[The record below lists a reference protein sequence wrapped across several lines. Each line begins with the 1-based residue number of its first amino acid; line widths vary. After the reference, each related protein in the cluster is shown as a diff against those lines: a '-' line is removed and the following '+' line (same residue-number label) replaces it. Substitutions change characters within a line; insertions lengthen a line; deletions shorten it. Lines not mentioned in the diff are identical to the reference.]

1 MAASTSTSK
10 SLFPVPSGATATV
23 SIIDTTTRIGR
34 IPVSYLM
41 APPLEGFEHMPEI
54 PSWSFLV
61 ETTTTGKKALFD
73 LGVPPDWE
81 NFAPAVYEALK
92 PRGWEIYAEKH
103 TSQVLEE
110 NGVDLKGIGS
120 IVWSH
125 WHWDHLGDPSTF
137 PPSTEVV
144 VGPGFKEA
152 FMPGYPGKPDSPV
165 RESDFKGRQLREV
178 TFTEPGTLQ
187 IGDFRAHDFF
197 GDGSFYLLDTP
208 GHAVGHVCGLARTT
222 STPEDT
228 FIFMGGDLC
237 HHGGEIRPSPYA
249 PLPTQIHLHPVAGA
263 MQVHSPCPGAVFE
276 ALQERRGRSPART
289 RPFFDPAMGLSIPQ
303 AIDTIVKAQKADAD
317 TNVLFIYAHDATA
330 RGVADLFPL
339 TANEWKK
346 RGWREKMFWAFL
358 ADFGV
363 VADK

>member
-1 MAASTSTSK
+1 MAASSSPSK
-10 SLFPVPSGATATV
+10 SLFPIPSGSTAKV
-23 SIIDTTTRIGR
+23 SIIDTTSRIGR

-41 APPLEGFEHMPEI
+41 EPPLEEFETMPDL

-61 ETTTTGKKALFD
+61 ESSTTGKKALFD

-81 NFAPAVYEALK
+81 NHFAPAVVEALK
-92 PRGWEIYAEKH
+92 PRGWDIYAEKH

-152 FMPGYPGKPDSPV
+152 FMPGHPGKPDSPV
-165 RESDFKGRQLREV
+165 RESDFKGRTLREV
-178 TFTEPGTLQ
+178 TFTEPNTLQ
-187 IGDFRAHDFF
+187 IGSFRAHDFF

-208 GHAVGHVCGLARTT
+208 GHAIGHVCGLARTT
-222 STPEDT
+222 SHPEET

-237 HHGGEIRPSPYA
+237 HHGGEIRPSSYM
-249 PLPTQIHLHPVAGA
+249 PLPQQIHLHSHPMTRA
-263 MQVHSPCPGAVFE
+263 MHSPCPGALFE
-276 ALQERRGRSPART
+276 AIQTKRGRSPT
-289 RPFFDPAMGLSIPQ
+289 KPFFDPAMGLDIPQ
-303 AIDTIVKAQKADAD
+303 AIETIEKAQKADGD
-317 TNVLFIYAHDATA
+317 ENVLFIYAHDATA
-330 RGVADLFPL
+330 RGVADLFPQ
-339 TANEWKK
+339 TANDWKK

-363 VADK
+363 K

>member
-1 MAASTSTSK
+1 MAASSSIK
-10 SLFPVPSGATATV
+10 SRFPVPSGATATV
-23 SIIDTTTRIGR
+23 SIIDTTSRIGR
-34 IPVSYLM
+34 ISVSYLM
-41 APPLEGFEHMPEI
+41 EPPMPGFDTMPEI

-61 ETTTTGKKALFD
+61 ESSTTGKKALFD

-81 NFAPAVYEALK
+81 NFAPAVSEALRT
-92 PRGWEIYAEKH
+92 RGWQIYAEKH

-120 IVWSH
+120 
-125 WHWDHLGDPSTF
+125 DPSTF

-152 FMPGYPGKPDSPV
+152 FMPGYPGKQDSPV
-165 RESDFKGRQLREV
+165 RESDFKGRELREI

-187 IGDFRAHDFF
+187 IGDFRAIDFF

-222 STPEDT
+222 CEPDT

-237 HHGGEIRPSPYA
+237 HHGGEIRPSAYK
-249 PLPTQIHLHPVAGA
+249 PLPRDIWQPGLHALAKVT
-263 MQVHSPCPGAVFE
+263 HSPCPGAVFE
-276 ALQERRGRSPART
+276 AIQQKRGRSPPGT
-289 RPFFDPAMGLSIPQ
+289 KPFFDPAMGLSIPE
-303 AIDTIVKAQKADAD
+303 AIATIEKAQKADAD
-317 TNVLFIYAHDATA
+317 DNVLFIYAHDATA

-339 TANEWKK
+339 TANDWKK
-346 RGWREKMFWAFL
+346 QGWREGMFWAFL
-358 ADFGV
+358 ADFR
-363 VADK
+363 AALPT